1 MRSSPRVLAVP
12 FLVVGLVACS
22 TTGALTSAAR
32 NKLAKDTGCSADQVQ
47 VEQLP
52 EERYRASGC
61 GKTETYVCQ
70 VAEHA
75 VVSCVPQSSV
85 QPLGEQ
91 GK

>member
-1 MRSSPRVLAVP
+1 MSRSQRLLSAVP
-12 FLVVGLVACS
+12 FLLLGGLLACS
-22 TTGALTSAAR
+22 TTGTLNSAAR

-52 EERYRASGC
+52 EERYRATGC

-75 VVSCVPQSSV
+75 VVSCVPEASV
-85 QPLGEQ
+85 
-91 GK
+91 K